1 MGCLL
6 IFVDL
11 TALCITT
18 LFSQADPPL
27 AAENYNEVAL
37 TSPEDREA
45 LDTAVN
51 SDLWADESTVRSPQA
66 RRELK
71 STQAVAPE
79 ARASAFKRLTYTW
92 ILPMLRRGYRRALTF
107 ADLPPLAISNKTH
120 YVSEVLDHFWQE
132 QLTRPGYV
140 NDFNINWAVN

>member
-6 IFVDL
+6 IFADL

-37 TSPEDREA
+37 ASPEDREA
-45 LDTAVN
+45 LDIAVN
-51 SDLWADESTVRSPQA
+51 SDLWSDDSSVRSPQA

-71 STQAVAPE
+71 PTQPVAPE
-79 ARASAFKRLTYTW
+79 VRASAFKRLTYAW

-107 ADLPPLAISNKTH
+107 ADLPPLSITNKTH

-132 QLTRPGYV
+132 QISRPGYV
-140 NDFNINWAVN
+140 QLIVI

>member
-27 AAENYNEVAL
+27 APENYNEVTLA
-37 TSPEDREA
+37 SPEDREA
-45 LDTAVN
+45 LDIAVN
-51 SDLWADESTVRSPQA
+51 SDLWSDDASVRSPQA

-71 STQAVAPE
+71 TTQPVAPE
-79 ARASAFKRLTYTW
+79 VRASAFKRLTYTW
-92 ILPMLRRGYRRALTF
+92 ILPMLRRGYRRALAF

-132 QLTRPGYV
+132 QLSRPG
-140 NDFNINWAVN
+140 

>member
-27 AAENYNEVAL
+27 AAENYNEVTL
-37 TSPEDREA
+37 SSPEDREA
-45 LDTAVN
+45 LDMAVN
-51 SDLWADESTVRSPQA
+51 SDLWADESSVRSPQA

-71 STQAVAPE
+71 STQSIAPE
-79 ARASAFKRLTYTW
+79 VRASLFKRLTYMW
-92 ILPMLRRGYRRALTF
+92 LLPLLRRGYRRALTF
-107 ADLPPLAISNKTH
+107 ADLPPLAIVNKSH
-120 YVSEVLDHFWQE
+120 YVSEVLDHFWQD
-132 QLTRPGYV
+132 QISRPG
-140 NDFNINWAVN
+140 